1 METTKP
7 SFQDVLEFVR
17 LYRRKNKLQREIQ
30 DVEKKIRD
38 NQKRVL
44 LLDNLSDYIKPGMSV
59 EAIQGII
66 ASMKSDYEDRVD
78 DYIIKN
84 AELSKERRDIS
95 KKLKVMGSKAKP
107 CRSGGGQRRR
117 AVPRFPL
124 FPAFFC
130 ENFVPA
136 TASPHRHFA
145 ILAREKRIDIGKV
158 SLILAGHLTQRRQ
171 GDISTPLTSPT
182 IDSPEDKLRC

>member
-1 METTKP
+1 MVDADATCSMAGMKVILTHFSRCFNESESHIIRGVKMETTKP

-17 LYRRKNKLQREIQ
+17 LFRRKNKLQREIQ

-84 AELSKERRDIS
+84 AEISKERRDIS
-95 KKLKVMGSKAKP
+95 KKLKAMGEVKNGEAKA
-107 CRSGGGQRRR
+107 
-117 AVPRFPL
+117 
-124 FPAFFC
+124 
-130 ENFVPA
+130 E
-136 TASPHRHFA
+136 
-145 ILAREKRIDIGKV
+145 
-158 SLILAGHLTQRRQ
+158 
-171 GDISTPLTSPT
+171 
-182 IDSPEDKLRC
+182 

>member
-17 LYRRKNKLQREIQ
+17 LFRRKNKLQREIQ

-66 ASMKSDYEDRVD
+66 ASMKGDYEDRVT
-78 DYIIKN
+78 ITSSKMPSSPKN
-84 AELSKERRDIS
+84 AAIS
-95 KKLKVMGSKAKP
+95 PKS
-107 CRSGGGQRRR
+107 
-117 AVPRFPL
+117 
-124 FPAFFC
+124 
-130 ENFVPA
+130 
-136 TASPHRHFA
+136 
-145 ILAREKRIDIGKV
+145 
-158 SLILAGHLTQRRQ
+158 
-171 GDISTPLTSPT
+171 
-182 IDSPEDKLRC
+182 

>member
-1 METTKP
+1 MEQVNKST
-7 SFQDVLEFVR
+7 FNDVLEYVR
-17 LYRRKNKLQREIQ
+17 MSRRQNKLKREIA
-30 DVEKKIRD
+30 DNEKKIRD

-95 KKLKVMGSKAKP
+95 KKLKVMGEAKVE
-107 CRSGGGQRRR
+107 G
-117 AVPRFPL
+117 
-124 FPAFFC
+124 
-130 ENFVPA
+130 
-136 TASPHRHFA
+136 
-145 ILAREKRIDIGKV
+145 
-158 SLILAGHLTQRRQ
+158 
-171 GDISTPLTSPT
+171 
-182 IDSPEDKLRC
+182 